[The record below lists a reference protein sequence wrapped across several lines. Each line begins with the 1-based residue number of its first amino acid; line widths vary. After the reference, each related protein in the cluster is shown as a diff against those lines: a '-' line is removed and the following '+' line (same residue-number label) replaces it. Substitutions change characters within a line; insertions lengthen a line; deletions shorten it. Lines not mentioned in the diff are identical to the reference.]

1 MLLYEY
7 IVTITTLSSYCIISI
22 IKFITI
28 SWLPTFCSTINY
40 HILRKHQPYT
50 VIHYICIY
58 IYTCIC
64 IYIYIHID
72 IWLLIYIYI
81 YTMKP
86 AISSSF
92 PILFHSS
99 HPLAMAIQVP
109 ASPSHQWGWRNSCAP
124 RSCEDC
130 ARPNGVESIWL
141 PRLGWKSE
149 GWDDESH
156 EKTIYPDHPWCWYI
170 YLHLPHK
177 WPSFVGRYTIHGWS
191 GYMKAVS

>member
-81 YTMKP
+81 YIQWSQLYP
-86 AISSSF
+86 A
-92 PILFHSS
+92 LFLFCFIPATPWLWLSRS
-99 HPLAMAIQVP
+99 QQVP
-109 ASPSHQWGWRNSCAP
+109 ATNEVGEIHARQGLVKIAHVLTESSPYGSPDSAENP
-124 RSCEDC
+124 R
-130 ARPNGVESIWL
+130 
-141 PRLGWKSE
+141 
-149 GWDDESH
+149 DEMMKAMKKPYTQIIH
-156 EKTIYPDHPWCWYI
+156 GAGIFTYIYPINDPV
-170 YLHLPHK
+170 L
-177 WPSFVGRYTIHGWS
+177 
-191 GYMKAVS
+191 